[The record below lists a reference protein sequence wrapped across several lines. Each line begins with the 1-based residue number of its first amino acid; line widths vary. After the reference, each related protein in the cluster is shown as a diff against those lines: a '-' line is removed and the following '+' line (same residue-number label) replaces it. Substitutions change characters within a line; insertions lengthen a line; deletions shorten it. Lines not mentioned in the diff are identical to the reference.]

1 MNIFRRH
8 GKFQWRGLLPFK
20 NSNFMTKTIIDSIS
34 DAILVVGQ
42 DRRIVLANPASSRL
56 FGYSGEELNGQTTE
70 MIYPDREAYEKV
82 GKEHYASLQ
91 QGKCFL
97 FESTFRRKDGGIFD
111 AEMLS
116 AVLHDL
122 HGSPMWYVAMIR
134 DITERKR
141 LESELRQSEQQY
153 RDLVSVIEARHII
166 YTHDVNG
173 NFTYLSPSVTSI
185 LGYSREEFM
194 THYSEYMTDHP
205 ANAEAVRRTAL
216 SIRGEQQ
223 PAYEVQLFHKNG
235 ERRWLEVVET
245 PLRGPDGTIM
255 AVHGIG
261 RDITDHKRG
270 EEELLESETRFR
282 KIFESAPIGM
292 HMYEFR
298 PDGRLVFICAN
309 PAADRI
315 LGVDNS
321 AFIGKTIEEAFPP
334 LKDTEIPDQYRE
346 TAARGTSWRSDN
358 VDYENG
364 LIRGAYEVV
373 AFQTSPGI
381 MVASFTEITE
391 RKKKEEELRR
401 LNAELQEASA
411 KVRILK
417 GMLPICSYCKRIRD
431 DDGKWE
437 QLEWYITK
445 RSQAEFSHSICPE
458 CMNKRYPNLVSPTSD
473 RKDPDDRSKAGK

>member
-1 MNIFRRH
+1 MDVFHHH
-8 GKFQWRGLLPFK
+8 GEK
-20 NSNFMTKTIIDSIS
+20 NSNFLIKTIIDSIS
-34 DAILVVGQ
+34 DAVLVVGK

-56 FGYSGEELNGQTTE
+56 FGYSMEELHGQTTE
-70 MIYPDREAYEKV
+70 MIYPDREAYETT
-82 GKEHYASLQ
+82 GKDHFASLQ
-91 QGKCFL
+91 QGKRLL
-97 FESTFRRKDGGIFD
+97 FEFTFRRKDGGTFD
-111 AEMLS
+111 AESLG

-122 HGSPMWYVAMIR
+122 HGSPMWYVAVIR

-141 LESELRQSEQQY
+141 LESALRRSEQQS

-166 YTHDVNG
+166 YTHDENG

-194 THYSEYMTDHP
+194 THFTEYMTDHP

-216 SIRGEQQ
+216 SLRGVQQ

-261 RDITDHKRG
+261 LDVTEHKRS
-270 EEELLESETRFR
+270 EELLLESEARFR
-282 KIFESAPIGM
+282 SIFQSAPIGM
-292 HMYEFR
+292 HMYELR
-298 PDGRLVFICAN
+298 PDGRLVFINAN

-321 AFIGKTIEEAFPP
+321 VFIGKTIEEAFPP
-334 LKDTEIPDQYRE
+334 LTDTEIPDRYRE
-346 TAARGTSWRSDN
+346 AAATGTSWRSDN

-364 LIRGAYEVV
+364 RLIRGAYEVA
-373 AFQTSPGI
+373 AFQTSPGV
-381 MVASFTEITE
+381 MVAAFTDITD
-391 RKKKEEELRR
+391 RKRKEEELRR
-401 LNAELQEASA
+401 LNAELQEAAA

-417 GMLPICSYCKRIRD
+417 GLLPICSYCKRIRD
-431 DDGKWE
+431 DDGNWE
-437 QLEWYITK
+437 QIELYIRK
-445 RSQAEFSHSICPE
+445 RSQAEFTHGICPE
-458 CMNKRYPNLVSPTSD
+458 CMKRLYPHNAFPTTG
-473 RKDPDDRSKAGK
+473 RKDPDDRSKSGK